1 MNHHTTAY
9 RDDVSKTNVGE
20 GYVNYQPD
28 AGYDDEFDAW
38 QNTQNPAR
46 NENTMIY
53 GQGATSQHNSYQQQG
68 Y

>member
-1 MNHHTTAY
+1 MNHGATVN
-9 RDDVSKTNVGE
+9 RDDVSKTNIGE

-38 QNTQNPAR
+38 QNTQSLASND
-46 NENTMIY
+46 NTMIY
-53 GQGATSQHNSYQQQG
+53 GQGAPLQHNSYQQG